1 MFRIETVYVSLS
13 ADVYAYF
20 SELKNS
26 KLPPISGSKHLS
38 GQHKGND
45 DDHSQ
50 ANTRRSSMSEDVVE
64 EEDLSL
70 ASLSAGGE
78 KVLLDLDLGAFDDQ
92 NQGITPRSARSEP
105 RIPES
110 ARTLADIPEDYSLQ
124 DDLNRSEQSASQAE
138 PSEKVPSKSIHSQAS
153 DLASSYTEDFSEN
166 SVTSLD
172 DGPEKQS
179 IEESTKLSLSDRK
192 TGSAAKLSHSEGK
205 VGSNKV
211 AAEENESTDEDIC
224 EEILL
229 INESQV
235 NSEDEKVEE
244 IKIVKDNPALSDDA
258 SKYKNGRVFGILHEF
273 STLGSC
279 STHL

>member
-1 MFRIETVYVSLS
+1 M
-13 ADVYAYF
+13 
-20 SELKNS
+20 KNS

-38 GQHKGND
+38 GQHKGD

-50 ANTRRSSMSEDVVE
+50 ANTRHSSMSEYVVE
-64 EEDLSL
+64 EEDLSR

-78 KVLLDLDLGAFDDQ
+78 KVLLNLDLGAFDDQ

-138 PSEKVPSKSIHSQAS
+138 PSEKVPSKSQAS
-153 DLASSYTEDFSEN
+153 DLASSYTEDFSET
-166 SVTSLD
+166 SATSLD

-179 IEESTKLSLSDRK
+179 IEKSTKLSVSDRK
-192 TGSAAKLSHSEGK
+192 TGSAGKLSHSEGK
-205 VGSNKV
+205 VGS
-211 AAEENESTDEDIC
+211 AEENESTDEDIC
-224 EEILL
+224 EEILSV
-229 INESQV
+229 NDSQV
-235 NSEDEKVEE
+235 DSEDEQVEE
-244 IKIVKDNPALSDDA
+244 MKIVKDSPVLSDA
-258 SKYKNGRVFGILHEF
+258 SKYKSGRVFGILHQF